1 MFRYQRLR
9 QLFVFQN
16 LTVDAHHQYLLVI
29 RPIED
34 ADLASLRQ
42 ALRRS
47 PEVVVVQFFRRRRLE
62 RPDIHS
68 QRIHPR
74 HDVLDRTVLSSGVHA
89 LKNQKQAP
97 RVLRRQNILQ
107 AAQFL
112 DAVRQQFLRLRLQ
125 FRPQTVRVRGVVIF

>member
-1 MFRYQRLR
+1 MQEKLDHRNAIPCEVALESIDIFKALLPDMFRYQRLR

-47 PEVVVVQFFRRRRLE
+47 PKVAVVQFFRRRRLE

-74 HDVLDRTVLSSGVHA
+74 HDVLDRTVLSSGVNA

-97 RVLRRQNILQ
+97 TVLRRQK
-107 AAQFL
+107 
-112 DAVRQQFLRLRLQ
+112 DRKSV
-125 FRPQTVRVRGVVIF
+125 